1 MNWGKWGWNVSLNLK
16 TYVALSF
23 GILIFLLTAFLS
35 FTISSKSV
43 HEVKNQSGNSLSE
56 MAFQMS
62 DKLDSFM
69 WSRYTEIE
77 VLSELETV
85 RETENLVYTQN
96 MLDQLHKS
104 IPSFSWV
111 GLTDEDGIVTA
122 ATDKLLIGTDISDR
136 PVFKHAL
143 TGPFIGDVH
152 DAVLLSKI
160 LPNPGGEPLQFVDIS
175 TPVKG
180 SNSEFKGVLAAHL
193 SWEWSN
199 EIKET
204 VLKPLKG
211 KRENIEIFIV
221 SAKDQTV
228 LLGPDSMVGKSLP
241 LDSIKKAKE
250 KENDW
255 QIETWPDGKS
265 YVTGYARS
273 SGYKDYSGLG
283 WTVIARQAE
292 DTAFASASELQQFIM
307 LLGITSALIFAV
319 IGWFAAGRIAEP
331 LGSIS
336 AAAHSLKKGKNVRI
350 PDYKGI
356 KDIEV
361 LSDSLR
367 DLIADLQKTEDELG
381 RMEDLAYYDGLTGL
395 PNRFSLYLNME
406 KAMKKAKAGE
416 ESFVILFL
424 DLDGFKEINDSFGH
438 HVGDSVLI
446 EIGKRLMN
454 TVAEPSFVSRYGGD
468 EFVCII
474 PSKNDPE
481 AFGELYANE
490 MISIINQPIQLAK
503 NEVKVG
509 CSIGCAIWP
518 QDGVNPEDILKLA
531 DQALYVSKTSG
542 KNQMSFA

>member
-1 MNWGKWGWNVSLNLK
+1 
-16 TYVALSF
+16 
-23 GILIFLLTAFLS
+23 
-35 FTISSKSV
+35 
-43 HEVKNQSGNSLSE
+43 
-56 MAFQMS
+56 
-62 DKLDSFM
+62 
-69 WSRYTEIE
+69 
-77 VLSELETV
+77 
-85 RETENLVYTQN
+85 
-96 MLDQLHKS
+96 
-104 IPSFSWV
+104 
-111 GLTDEDGIVTA
+111 
-122 ATDKLLIGTDISDR
+122 
-136 PVFKHAL
+136 
-143 TGPFIGDVH
+143 
-152 DAVLLSKI
+152 
-160 LPNPGGEPLQFVDIS
+160 
-175 TPVKG
+175 
-180 SNSEFKGVLAAHL
+180 
-193 SWEWSN
+193 
-199 EIKET
+199 
-204 VLKPLKG
+204 
-211 KRENIEIFIV
+211 
-221 SAKDQTV
+221 
-228 LLGPDSMVGKSLP
+228 
-241 LDSIKKAKE
+241 
-250 KENDW
+250 
-255 QIETWPDGKS
+255 
-265 YVTGYARS
+265 
-273 SGYKDYSGLG
+273 
-283 WTVIARQAE
+283 
-292 DTAFASASELQQFIM
+292 M
-307 LLGITSALIFAV
+307 LLGITSAFIFAV

-381 RMEDLAYYDGLTGL
+381 RMEDLAYFDGLTGL

-454 TVAEPSFVSRYGGD
+454 TMAKPSFVSRYGGD

-481 AFGELYANE
+481 AFGKLYANE
-490 MISIINQPIQLAK
+490 MISIINQPIHLAK

-542 KNQMSFA
+542 KNQMSFACKKNA